1 MNYWLLKC
9 EPDDDYSY
17 SDLEKDGKTVWD
29 GVSNNWALTFIRKVK
44 KGDKA
49 FIYHTGN
56 QRCVAGIANVV
67 SDPYPDPNE
76 NNEKLAVFD
85 ITPNHSLKNP
95 VTLKQIKED
104 SRFNEFHLVK
114 FSRLSVMP
122 VEKEY
127 WDMIKVLGN

>member
-67 SDPYPDPNE
+67 SDPYSDPNE

-85 ITPNHSLKNP
+85 ITPNHSLKKP

>member
-56 QRCVAGIANVV
+56 QRCVAGIANMV

-76 NNEKLAVFD
+76 NDEKLVVFE

>member
-49 FIYHTGN
+49 FIYHTSN

-85 ITPNHSLKNP
+85 ITPNHSLKKP

-122 VEKEY
+122 VEKKY